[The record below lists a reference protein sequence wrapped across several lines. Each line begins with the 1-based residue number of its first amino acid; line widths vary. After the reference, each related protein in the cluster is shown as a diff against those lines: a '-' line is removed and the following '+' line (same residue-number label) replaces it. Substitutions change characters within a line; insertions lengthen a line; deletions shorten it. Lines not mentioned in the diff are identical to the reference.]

1 MNAPRDVEADVAT
14 DVGEVAAPERV
25 LVITP
30 TYDELES
37 LPVTLA
43 RLRAAVPWADVLV
56 VDDGS
61 PDGTGDLA
69 DRIAAADPAVHVLHR
84 PRKSG
89 LGGAY
94 TAGFTWGLQR
104 GYQVLVEMDA
114 DGSHAPEQ
122 LVSLLAAV
130 GVRRAVGGEGP
141 SGGRSGSS
149 HEGEESLGGADLALG
164 SRWVPGGRV
173 VDWPLTRQLLSRG
186 GNTWARWAMGV
197 PLRDAT
203 GGYRAYRARALHAVD
218 LPSVRSE
225 GYCYQLDLAARVVR
239 AGLPVVEVPITFT
252 ERAAGASKMSRAIVV
267 EALWRTTAW
276 GARRRADQLLAL
288 VGRARTRRRAGLPR

>member
-1 MNAPRDVEADVAT
+1 MSAQ
-14 DVGEVAAPERV
+14 ERV

-30 TYDELES
+30 TYDERES

-43 RLRAAVPWADVLV
+43 RLRSAVPWADVLV

-61 PDGTGDLA
+61 PDGTGQIADALA
-69 DRIAAADPAVHVLHR
+69 AQDSAVHVLHR

-94 TAGFTWGLQR
+94 TAGFTWGLER
-104 GYQVLVEMDA
+104 GYAVLVEMDA

-122 LVSLLAAV
+122 LPWLLAAV
-130 GVRRAVGGEGP
+130 GVRAPAGAVGAEGVDVDLP
-141 SGGRSGSS
+141 
-149 HEGEESLGGADLALG
+149 LGGADLALG

-203 GGYRAYRARALHAVD
+203 GGFRAYRARALHAVD

-239 AGLPVVEVPITFT
+239 AGLVVVEVPITFT

-267 EALWRTTAW
+267 EALLRTTAW
-276 GARRRADQLLAL
+276 GARRRADQLGDLARS
-288 VGRARTRRRAGLPR
+288 VRARSVRTRRRAGLPR

>member
-1 MNAPRDVEADVAT
+1 MSAPQ
-14 DVGEVAAPERV
+14 RV

-30 TYDELES
+30 TYDERES

-43 RLRAAVPWADVLV
+43 RLRRAVPWADVLV

-61 PDGTGDLA
+61 PDGTGDIA
-69 DRIAAADPAVHVLHR
+69 DALAAADGAVHVLHR

-104 GYQVLVEMDA
+104 GYDVLVEMDA

-122 LVSLLAAV
+122 LPSLLAAV
-130 GVRRAVGGEGP
+130 GVPQAVGGAGPEGP
-141 SGGRSGSS
+141 LGS
-149 HEGEESLGGADLALG
+149 ADLALG

-173 VDWPLTRQLLSRG
+173 VDWPVSRQLLSRG

-203 GGYRAYRARALHAVD
+203 GGFRAYRARALHAVD

-239 AGLPVVEVPITFT
+239 AGLAVVEVPITFT

-267 EALWRTTAW
+267 EALWRTTLW
-276 GARRRADQLLAL
+276 GAQRRASQLLGAAQHVQRL
-288 VGRARTRRRAGLPR
+288 RTRRRAGLPR